1 MSTLNRTTMKIQE
14 LYYVYHHTDP
24 NTGEIK
30 YVGMG
35 TGSRAWASGTSS
47 GSSRSD
53 AHALWISDLYEQ
65 GFTMADIVTV
75 CETLLSKQEA
85 LTIESERIKNEKP
98 LFNRIGN
105 QFVCTR
111 YTKVQAQQA
120 YDLFQAGV
128 PYCAIPGVFGLY
140 SSNKSVL
147 GKRMVES
154 GKKYYNE

>member
-1 MSTLNRTTMKIQE
+1 
-14 LYYVYHHTDP
+14 
-24 NTGEIK
+24 
-30 YVGMG
+30 
-35 TGSRAWASGTSS
+35 
-47 GSSRSD
+47 
-53 AHALWISDLYEQ
+53 
-65 GFTMADIVTV
+65 MADIVTV

-98 LFNRIGN
+98 LFNRLGN

-120 YDLFQAGV
+120 YDAYKSGI
-128 PYCAIPGVFGLY
+128 PYCKIPGIFDLD